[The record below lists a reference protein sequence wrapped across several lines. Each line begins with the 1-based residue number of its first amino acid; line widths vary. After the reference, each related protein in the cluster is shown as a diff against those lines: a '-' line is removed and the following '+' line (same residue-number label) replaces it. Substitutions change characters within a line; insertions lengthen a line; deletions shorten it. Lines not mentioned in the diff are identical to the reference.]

1 MTKDK
6 NGFVFI
12 ETIIAIVVLTS
23 SLLLIYKSF
32 NNILQAEKTRISYD
46 DISYIYRSEYLKER
60 LNDLNLNAALKGLLN
75 DNQKYFITIG
85 MEYEGLFSGKE
96 AEKDFMAKLLADF
109 EVEQMIIIKENKIDD
124 LKKCN
129 LECALDS
136 SCANYSNCN
145 NITSNISEE
154 FLNYLKT
161 IYIDIPC
168 TYVLA
173 VEYQTC
179 GSDNT
184 NCRNYYSWVSV

>member
-75 DNQKYFITIG
+75 DNQK
-85 MEYEGLFSGKE
+85 
-96 AEKDFMAKLLADF
+96 
-109 EVEQMIIIKENKIDD
+109 
-124 LKKCN
+124 
-129 LECALDS
+129 
-136 SCANYSNCN
+136 
-145 NITSNISEE
+145 
-154 FLNYLKT
+154 
-161 IYIDIPC
+161 
-168 TYVLA
+168 
-173 VEYQTC
+173 
-179 GSDNT
+179 
-184 NCRNYYSWVSV
+184 